1 MMSVVRVVKNKNY
14 TIMSNVHLKE
24 KEMSLKAKGLLSVVL
39 ALPDTWNYSIQGL
52 VSICKENETAIRSAL
67 NELKDFGYLEVI
79 KKTSDKTES
88 GRFEYEYIFYEN
100 PQNPALENLYVEN
113 PYIENPLQLNTNI
126 LSTKKENTNNT
137 ILGVTE
143 VPPSLP
149 VNTYHNI
156 KDTTACLDSLPHS
169 PQTPLSPNLLDKVEK
184 KKPMARQTKEQ
195 KRESWISQCIKL
207 CEKFDFDDTV
217 LESLETYFNYLADS
231 GTQFPKIVIEL
242 QLQKLSE
249 VSSKLQKNVIMN
261 TISRGWKSLE
271 YVLDQMKKSEFQ
283 SYHIQGNENSY
294 SVEENQA
301 WYDEMKR
308 RAEKKNGL

>member
-1 MMSVVRVVKNKNY
+1 MSVVRVVKNQNY
-14 TIMSNVHLKE
+14 TVMSNVHLRE

-39 ALPDTWNYSIQGL
+39 ALPDNWNYSISGL

-67 NELKDFGYLEVI
+67 NELKDFRYLEVI

-113 PYIENPLQLNTNI
+113 PYIENPPQLNTNI
-126 LSTKKENTNNT
+126 ISTNILNTNNT
-137 ILGVTE
+137 IMGVTE

-156 KDTTACLDSLPHS
+156 QEAMACLDSLPHS

-184 KKPMARQTKEQ
+184 KKPRAKMTKEE
-195 KRESWISQCIKL
+195 KREAWLAQCMKL
-207 CEKFDFDDTV
+207 CEKFDFIEPV
-217 LESLETYFNYLADS
+217 IESLETYFNYLADL
-231 GTQFPKIVIEL
+231 GTQFPQIVIEL
-242 QLQKLSE
+242 QLQKLAE
-249 VSSKLQKNVIMN
+249 VQPKLQLSVIRTTM
-261 TISRGWKSLE
+261 SRGWKSLE
-271 YVLDQMKKSEFQ
+271 YVLEQMIKVDLP
-283 SYHIQGNENSY
+283 SYRIDTNSNSY
-294 SVEENQA
+294 TVEENQA

-308 RAEKKNGL
+308 RAEEKNGL